1 MSTGHKLPQEAEE
14 GNVEY
19 KLALRGLDDERIEH
33 LASQMKYRLF
43 EGGGEAIYVLGVD
56 DQGNIIGL
64 CEDEER
70 ESIHV
75 LEKVAEKIGA
85 RVQVL
90 SREVVRGKFIVRV
103 LVRSSR
109 EESPPVQVTVA
120 VVGNVDAGKSTTIG
134 VLCTGQLDDGRGS
147 SMRRVARY
155 LHEILTGR
163 TSSVTTR
170 ILGFNLGGPP
180 VNWSLPNP
188 LDEAQIFLGSRK
200 VIYFVDVGGH
210 ERYLRTALRGILSRE
225 PDYVMLVVASNT
237 GLQVM
242 GREHLGL
249 SLALRLPL
257 IIVFTKTDLVDETVY
272 RRNLE
277 DTLML
282 LRKLDRKPVLM
293 RAPQDAHRVAGLVPS
308 GRIVP
313 VFSISNVSGR
323 GLDTLLEFLNL
334 LPPRLRWVEKTSEP
348 ILAYVSDIFNVKGVG
363 LVVAASILKG
373 AIVEDS
379 SLYIGPL
386 QDGSWRQVRVRSIHV
401 NRVPVSRAKAG
412 EEATLALS
420 GIEEEEVEK
429 GMALRASPAKSAR
442 KILADILILKH
453 PTTIR
458 VGYQT
463 VLHAYSVRSS
473 VVFERMEREPM
484 RTGDRGHVTLRF
496 LYHPWYIERGER
508 VILRDSRTRAIG
520 TVLEAYE

>member
-1 MSTGHKLPQEAEE
+1 MDLGQKLPQEAED

-19 KLALRGLDDERIEH
+19 KIALHRLDEERVER

-56 DQGNIIGL
+56 DQGNVIGL
-64 CEDEER
+64 SEEEER
-70 ESIHV
+70 ESISI
-75 LEKVAEKIGA
+75 LEKVSGKIGA
-85 RVQVL
+85 KIRIL
-90 SREVVRGKFIVRV
+90 SREIVQGKRIVRV

-120 VVGNVDAGKSTTIG
+120 VVGNVDAGKSTTVG

-155 LHEILTGR
+155 VHEILTGR

-170 ILGFNLGGPP
+170 LLGFDLGGPP

-188 LDEAQIFLGSRK
+188 LDEAQIFLASRK

-225 PDYVMLVVASNT
+225 PDYVMLVVASNA

-249 SLALRLPL
+249 CLALRLPL
-257 IIVFTKTDLVDETVY
+257 IVVFTKTDLVDETVFK
-272 RRNLE
+272 RNLE
-277 DTLML
+277 DTLTL
-282 LRKLDRKPVLM
+282 LRKLDRKPVLVHT
-293 RAPQDAHRVAGLVPS
+293 PQDAHRIAGFISS
-308 GRIVP
+308 GRVVP
-313 VFSISNVSGR
+313 VLSISNVTGR
-323 GLDTLLEFLNL
+323 GLDSLLELLNL
-334 LPPRLRWVEKTSEP
+334 LPPRLRWVEKAGEP
-348 ILAYVSDIFNVKGVG
+348 VLAYVSDIFNVRGVG
-363 LVVAASILKG
+363 LVVAVSILKG
-373 AIVEDS
+373 AVKEDS
-379 SLYIGPL
+379 TLFIGPL
-386 QDGSWRQVRVRSIHV
+386 QDGGWKQVRVKSIHV
-401 NRVPVSRAKAG
+401 NRVPVSTARAG

-420 GIEEEEVEK
+420 GIDEEEVEK
-429 GMALRASPAKSAR
+429 GMVLRTSPAKPIR
-442 KILADILILKH
+442 RILADVLILRH

-463 VLHAYSVRSS
+463 VLHAYSIRSP
-473 VVFERMEREPM
+473 VVFEQMGKEPM
-484 RTGDRGHVTLRF
+484 RTGDRGTVTLKF

-508 VILRDSRTRAIG
+508 FVLRDSRTRAIG
-520 TVLEAYE
+520 TVLETLE